1 MKQNLDERQQN
12 AVAHGEGPLL
22 VTAGPGSGKTTV
34 ITHHI
39 KYLIDNLGVPPKEIL
54 VITFTKSA
62 ATEMKE
68 RFLHLINERNTEV
81 VFGTFH
87 AFFYQILRQSGG
99 FRHDSILKEKE
110 KYILLKDILKAQ
122 KISFYENTF
131 LEDLL
136 GEISQ
141 AKNKNNVE
149 QYASALLDKEVF
161 QKIFTEYNRRKIS
174 INKIDF
180 DDMVVHCHG
189 LLSRDRKVLEKW
201 QESFRFILVDEFQD
215 INPMQYEIV
224 KMLAEAHHNIF
235 AVGDED
241 QSVYSFRGADPKISF
256 SFLKDYPEAK
266 QIFLTINYRCHKD
279 IVEASK
285 RLISHNEDRFVK
297 EIYAVENMDKT
308 AKEGARRQNKH
319 AASSGN
325 TLGCLQES
333 RGVHI
338 CQYDSEQ
345 QEYEAIAL
353 QLKEYMKAG
362 ELENCVILFR
372 TNMLSPIFLQELKR
386 HHVPYRMKA
395 SYKDWQ
401 ENTVIKDMLAYFA
414 LAQGDLSRKHF
425 YRIIN
430 KPVRYISRAMISKDE
445 MTWELLEDNTKGYFS
460 VLEQVRKLKQDLEY
474 IRKLPVFAALGYIR
488 RGIGYERWLKE
499 QGGKTYQ
506 EGIEALDTLKHLSR
520 DCDTIEELLDV
531 LENLKENKTID
542 TEENAVEIMT
552 YHGAKGLEWP
562 VVFMPDV
569 MEGITPYKRAHTKD
583 ELEEERRMFYVALTR
598 AKEQV
603 YIYSLFK
610 DDKHKKSPSIFL
622 KELKGD

>member
-1 MKQNLDERQQN
+1 MKQSLDERQQN
-12 AVAHGEGPLL
+12 AVTHGAGPLL

-39 KYLIDNLGVPPKEIL
+39 KHLIDHLGIPPKQIL

-68 RFLHLINERNTEV
+68 RFQRLMEEQNTEV

-110 KYILLKDILKAQ
+110 KYILLRDILKAQ

-131 LEDLL
+131 LEELL

-141 AKNKNNVE
+141 AKNKNNIE
-149 QYASALLDKEVF
+149 QFESALIDKEVF
-161 QKIFTEYNRRKIS
+161 RSVFAEYHRRKMS

-180 DDMVVHCHG
+180 DDMVVQCHS
-189 LLSRDRKVLEKW
+189 LLSRDKNVLEKW
-201 QESFRFILVDEFQD
+201 QKNFRFILVDEFQD

-224 KMLAEAHHNIF
+224 KMLVMPHHNIF

-256 SFLKDYPEAK
+256 RFLEDYPEAE

-285 RLISHNEDRFVK
+285 RLISHNKDRFKK
-297 EIYAVENMDKT
+297 EINAIVQM
-308 AKEGARRQNKH
+308 
-319 AASSGN
+319 SG
-325 TLGCLQES
+325 
-333 RGVHI
+333 GVQI
-338 CQYDSEQ
+338 GQYYSEQ
-345 QEYEAIAL
+345 EEYEAVAL
-353 QLKEYMKAG
+353 KLKEYMQKGALG
-362 ELENCVILFR
+362 NCVILFR
-372 TNMLSPIFLQELKR
+372 TNMLSPLFFKELKR
-386 HHVPYRMKA
+386 YHIPYHMKA
-395 SYKDWQ
+395 NCKDWQ
-401 ENTVIKDMLAYFA
+401 ENTVVKDIMAYFA
-414 LAQGDLSRKHF
+414 LVKGDLRRKHF
-425 YRIIN
+425 YRIMN
-430 KPVRYISRAMISKDE
+430 KPVRYISRDMISREE
-445 MTWELLEDNTKGYFS
+445 MTWELLEENAKAYFS
-460 VLEQVRKLKQDLEY
+460 VLEQVSKLKHDLEY
-474 IRKLPVFAALGYIR
+474 IRKLPAFAALGYIR

-506 EGIEALDTLKHLSR
+506 EGVEALDTLKNLAR
-520 DCDTIEELLDV
+520 DCDTIEELMDV
-531 LENLKENKTID
+531 LDNLKENKAIN

-562 VVFMPDV
+562 VVFLPEV
-569 MEGITPYKRAHTKD
+569 VEGITPYKRAQSKE

-598 AKEQV
+598 AKEEV
-603 YIYSLFK
+603 YIFSLFK
-610 DDKHKKSPSIFL
+610 DEKHKKSPSVFI